1 MTYYDPVST
10 VKYNVFGANQ
20 WVSYDDEQSFT
31 DKKAFLTSRCL
42 GGLMIWAVDQDTP
55 QYDALAGL
63 LGENA
68 TQSLLLQGGA
78 LDDQEKEQLAS
89 ESVHVSI
96 SFHNAVH

>member
-42 GGLMIWAVDQDTP
+42 GGLMIWSIDFDEG
-55 QYDALAGL
+55 AGGRL
-63 LGENA
+63 PGDSGNDKDDLGTGLDSHRQTLRRELRHNALGEV
-68 TQSLLLQGGA
+68 LLRLR
-78 LDDQEKEQLAS
+78 
-89 ESVHVSI
+89 
-96 SFHNAVH
+96 